1 MANTTEIAWM
11 LEGPRRGGIRRFV
24 GNPHGEPR
32 YVEGS
37 MGAHKFA
44 TEADAEAA
52 RPRVRRCISC
62 RTCRR

>member
-1 MANTTEIAWM
+1 MADTTEIAWM

-37 MGAHKFA
+37 MGAHKFS
-44 TEADAEAA
+44 TKRMPRLRDA
-52 RPRVRRCISC
+52 RVRSCISF
-62 RTCRR
+62 TE